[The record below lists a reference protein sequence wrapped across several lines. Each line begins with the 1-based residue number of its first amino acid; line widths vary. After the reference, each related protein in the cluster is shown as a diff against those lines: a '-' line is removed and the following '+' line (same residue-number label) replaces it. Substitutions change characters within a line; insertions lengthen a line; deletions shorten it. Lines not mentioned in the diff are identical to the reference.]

1 MTSQLHKSR
10 PGSGLSLSV
19 LDLAAIRRLLD
30 TENSAGIICPSCDMP
45 FDKGKKRRLIDNC
58 GHERCY
64 SCMFTNEVCPLCS
77 GNNSTTQNDG
87 PVKKDI
93 GCNGL
98 RGSEITLYG
107 ETPQMQIEKADKMQP
122 RTKVK
127 TNGHFTTYMQTRQD
141 LSASGVEAGHPEKLP
156 KTRPTNP
163 RNRLDQGVMTQSCPT
178 PPQSRRKFF
187 LSPKGLR
194 SPFVSRNAR
203 QQGDVAAL
211 SAVMTSSTTS
221 NEGRHWPSVVLGK
234 IRSLWTAGAST
245 ASAGLNQLVASD
257 DEATLKPSAN
267 KKSSENDMYMR
278 LGLLLGDGAR
288 RSKRTQGRNH
298 ESCSSLASYETS
310 AMLSTNTSP
319 VSTLTGSSEDQH
331 RTNPSS
337 DSVASLM
344 SMSMSGQS
352 NCSSSPVSRRHSVT
366 TTQPGPVEDLNMFR
380 NRRTCIRR
388 SARTGTVKGPVDPK
402 IRFAQYRTPQL
413 TLKPLFFEV
422 PLQEP
427 DPLFLGRHWL
437 IKEIEDII
445 ASSSPGVLLTGN
457 PGTGKTALVLQLVEY
472 SCFGRRKE
480 PVYQSIHSPD
490 RSRSPQSI
498 YYQIDLVSEKI
509 RQLASCIVA
518 YHFCQADNNNT
529 CLVPDFIHSLAA
541 QLCQAPQ
548 LTAYREHLLSEQH
561 LQSVLS
567 LKECIANPDIA
578 LTRGILEPLASLKRI
593 GKIDNIN
600 CVILVD
606 ALCEAEYHR
615 PDHGDTITTFLV
627 KHMPSFPSWLK
638 IVATVRTQLQEVTK
652 QLPYTRISLDNIQ
665 ANDNIQKDI
674 LGYINFRLQNSPS
687 IQSNITLS
695 TSGKLESGSVSQ
707 HKFSQHLLNLSQG
720 SFLFAKLTLDLLE
733 RGQLVVKS
741 SGYKVL
747 PVTLAQ
753 IYLLHFNLRFPT
765 IRSFEKVTHIL
776 SVCLSALYPL
786 TLLEIYYSV
795 NSLLVDNFLPWSE
808 FLQRFK
814 LLSGFLVKRLDN
826 TYMFFHPSFRE
837 WLIRRDDNEAT
848 KFVCDL
854 RSGHAGIAFR
864 LSRVQAPLDS
874 EKTLELGHHILKAHV
889 YRNMSLPNLSSRDLQ
904 ANWVAES
911 SENVSAAVC
920 HLRNMYSPNVK
931 VSRLLLLA
939 GASPNYI
946 TDFLG
951 NAPVLCMYANEGIVP
966 MVSLLLEFGADVE
979 LTNSQ
984 GCTALSLASAKGH
997 CDVVRQL
1004 IAAGASPGHADTAGF
1019 CPLVH
1024 AARNGCLNVVGYL
1037 LACDWIIKTP
1047 EDVELTEAA
1056 QQALVA
1062 AAGQGHTEIV
1072 EYLLDMAEVNAD
1084 VRDTITGET
1093 ALTVA
1098 AANGCHAVCSALI
1111 NRGANIS
1118 TTNKKELAPL
1128 LLAVKEGHWAV
1139 AERLIQSYAAIEQ
1152 CDNTGRSPLMIASSE
1167 GHLGLI
1173 ELLLDRGADI
1183 NKEDR
1188 EGLTPLCWACLR
1200 GKLQVA
1206 QSLIERGA
1214 SINHTDKTGRTP
1226 LDLAAFQ
1233 GNQAL
1238 VQFLLDRGAVIEHV
1252 DVNGM
1257 RPLDRAIGCRNIQV
1271 VQCFLKKG
1279 AKLGPATWAMA
1290 AGKPEIMLILLNKL
1304 LEDGNILYRKSRLRE
1319 AAHRY
1324 QYALKKFPTDDQGEH
1339 NKAFHQLQINFLLN
1353 FSRCKRK
1360 LNEAEEAVSL
1370 ANEVIDMKPESYE
1383 AYYARA
1389 KAKLDLKHYESAFL
1403 DVKEAQKRAPA
1414 QNTEVKKV
1422 LSFLHEEITNKMSS
1436 TNRISNHRDL
1446 AISVDTLHE

>member
-1 MTSQLHKSR
+1 MVS
-10 PGSGLSLSV
+10 SLSRYSKTY
-19 LDLAAIRRLLD
+19 L
-30 TENSAGIICPSCDMP
+30 IILP
-45 FDKGKKRRLIDNC
+45 F
-58 GHERCY
+58 
-64 SCMFTNEVCPLCS
+64 T
-77 GNNSTTQNDG
+77 
-87 PVKKDI
+87 
-93 GCNGL
+93 
-98 RGSEITLYG
+98 
-107 ETPQMQIEKADKMQP
+107 
-122 RTKVK
+122 
-127 TNGHFTTYMQTRQD
+127 
-141 LSASGVEAGHPEKLP
+141 
-156 KTRPTNP
+156 
-163 RNRLDQGVMTQSCPT
+163 
-178 PPQSRRKFF
+178 
-187 LSPKGLR
+187 
-194 SPFVSRNAR
+194 
-203 QQGDVAAL
+203 
-211 SAVMTSSTTS
+211 
-221 NEGRHWPSVVLGK
+221 
-234 IRSLWTAGAST
+234 
-245 ASAGLNQLVASD
+245 
-257 DEATLKPSAN
+257 
-267 KKSSENDMYMR
+267 
-278 LGLLLGDGAR
+278 
-288 RSKRTQGRNH
+288 
-298 ESCSSLASYETS
+298 
-310 AMLSTNTSP
+310 
-319 VSTLTGSSEDQH
+319 
-331 RTNPSS
+331 
-337 DSVASLM
+337 
-344 SMSMSGQS
+344 
-352 NCSSSPVSRRHSVT
+352 
-366 TTQPGPVEDLNMFR
+366 
-380 NRRTCIRR
+380 
-388 SARTGTVKGPVDPK
+388 
-402 IRFAQYRTPQL
+402 
-413 TLKPLFFEV
+413 
-422 PLQEP
+422 
-427 DPLFLGRHWL
+427 
-437 IKEIEDII
+437 

-490 RSRSPQSI
+490 RSRSPQSM

-509 RQLASCIVA
+509 RQLAGCIVA

-638 IVATVRTQLQEVTK
+638 IVATVRTQLLEVTK

-864 LSRVQAPLDS
+864 LSRVQAPLDP

-889 YRNMSLPNLSSRDLQ
+889 YRNMSLPSLSSRDLQ

-920 HLRNMYSPNVK
+920 HLRNMYNPNVK

-951 NAPVLCMYANEGIVP
+951 KYFKRIVTQK
-966 MVSLLLEFGADVE
+966 E
-979 LTNSQ
+979 
-984 GCTALSLASAKGH
+984 
-997 CDVVRQL
+997 
-1004 IAAGASPGHADTAGF
+1004 
-1019 CPLVH
+1019 
-1024 AARNGCLNVVGYL
+1024 
-1037 LACDWIIKTP
+1037 II
-1047 EDVELTEAA
+1047 
-1056 QQALVA
+1056 
-1062 AAGQGHTEIV
+1062 
-1072 EYLLDMAEVNAD
+1072 
-1084 VRDTITGET
+1084 
-1093 ALTVA
+1093 
-1098 AANGCHAVCSALI
+1098 
-1111 NRGANIS
+1111 
-1118 TTNKKELAPL
+1118 
-1128 LLAVKEGHWAV
+1128 
-1139 AERLIQSYAAIEQ
+1139 
-1152 CDNTGRSPLMIASSE
+1152 
-1167 GHLGLI
+1167 
-1173 ELLLDRGADI
+1173 
-1183 NKEDR
+1183 
-1188 EGLTPLCWACLR
+1188 
-1200 GKLQVA
+1200 
-1206 QSLIERGA
+1206 
-1214 SINHTDKTGRTP
+1214 
-1226 LDLAAFQ
+1226 
-1233 GNQAL
+1233 
-1238 VQFLLDRGAVIEHV
+1238 
-1252 DVNGM
+1252 
-1257 RPLDRAIGCRNIQV
+1257 
-1271 VQCFLKKG
+1271 
-1279 AKLGPATWAMA
+1279 
-1290 AGKPEIMLILLNKL
+1290 
-1304 LEDGNILYRKSRLRE
+1304 
-1319 AAHRY
+1319 
-1324 QYALKKFPTDDQGEH
+1324 YALFQEMPQFCVCTRM
-1339 NKAFHQLQINFLLN
+1339 KA
-1353 FSRCKRK
+1353 
-1360 LNEAEEAVSL
+1360 
-1370 ANEVIDMKPESYE
+1370 
-1383 AYYARA
+1383 
-1389 KAKLDLKHYESAFL
+1389 
-1403 DVKEAQKRAPA
+1403 
-1414 QNTEVKKV
+1414 
-1422 LSFLHEEITNKMSS
+1422 
-1436 TNRISNHRDL
+1436 
-1446 AISVDTLHE
+1446 